1 MEVPEAMQARYVERR
16 KKDLEDCQTSF
27 KLQNFSVLEKVGHQL
42 KGNGT
47 TFGFADISTIGKRME
62 LAAANADIP
71 EVEKAL
77 KEFSN
82 WVNRHLN

>member
-1 MEVPEAMQARYVERR
+1 MEVPEAMQTRYVERR
-16 KKDLEDCQTSF
+16 KKDLEDCQASF
-27 KLQNFSVLEKVGHQL
+27 KLHNYSVLEKVGHQL

-62 LAAANADIP
+62 LAAANADAP

-77 KEFSN
+77 EDFSN
-82 WVNRHLN
+82 WVTQHLN